1 MSVTLE
7 NYTNIVGGSTL
18 NKHFLFTSEGG
29 FIGVTTALAST
40 ADQITAGNAFGSSAG
55 EFTVIYNNYETTAGF
70 TTASGGTATPFDSS
84 VSFLQYLDKPAIV
97 VSDGPKQAKGTLS
110 AASLSTSR
118 FARKNLA
125 GATYNLP
132 MDPRAEIVLSMTGP
146 AGNITAGFTFG
157 ERVFT
162 FADNITGA
170 SGANAT
176 GPTGITVEGFVSRW
190 DPSSLELYLFGV
202 GSTQDLGDNAG
213 ISGPTAQ
220 FDAGYSAAAGGGT
233 VWHSPTAGNIAVGA
247 TIQGEISGSTGFQIT
262 AKKTLISTE
271 QFKSSYLGIVG
282 GSFDAYYGA
291 TFGLTFG
298 FTGGTYSAAS
308 DTVATGINSDLRSI
322 LTDMREQVIIINASH
337 AVAGDNPS
345 HPAYIREAFVRGLS
359 GNAAGPAGASGGF
372 TLSTIRA
379 GTAGGNATAGVT
391 GTASQ
396 FDQVLVEIN
405 NLVTLQEAKKDTK
418 FREYDTADSIRKTLM
433 IDF

>member
-7 NYTNIVGGSTL
+7 NYTNIIGGSDL
-18 NKHFLFTSEGG
+18 IAHFVFTQEGG
-29 FIGVTTALAST
+29 FAGVTTAFATT
-40 ADQITAGNAFGSSAG
+40 ADQVAAANALGASAG
-55 EFTVIYNNYETTAGF
+55 EFTPIYNNYETTAGF

-84 VSFLQYLDKPAIV
+84 LSFLQYVGEPAIV
-97 VSDGPKQAKGTLS
+97 VTDGPKQTKGATLS
-110 AASLSTSR
+110 VAR
-118 FARKNLA
+118 FAKRAIA
-125 GATYNLP
+125 GATFNLP
-132 MDPRAEIVLSMTGP
+132 MDPRAEIVLTITGP
-146 AGNITAGFTFG
+146 TSANITAGFTFG

-162 FADNITGA
+162 FSDNITGA

-176 GPTGITVEGFVSRW
+176 GPTGITVEAFVSRW
-190 DPSSLELYLFGV
+190 DPSSLKLYLFGV
-202 GSTQDLGDNAG
+202 GSTQDLADNAG
-213 ISGPTAQ
+213 VSGPTAQ
-220 FDAGYSAAAGGGT
+220 FDGGYSAAAGGGT

-247 TIQGEISGSTGFQIT
+247 TIQGEISGSSTLQIS
-262 AKKTLISTE
+262 AKSTLIETDS
-271 QFKSSYLGIVG
+271 FKSTFLRDVVG
-282 GSFDAYYGA
+282 ASFDSYYGA

-308 DTVATGINSDLRSI
+308 DTVATGVSSDLRRI
-322 LTDMREQVIIINASH
+322 LANMSEQVVLINASH

-359 GNAAGPAGASGGF
+359 GEARGPAGASGGF

-405 NLVTLQEAKKDTK
+405 NLVTLQEAKKDAK
-418 FREYDTADSIRKTLM
+418 FREFETADSIRKTLM